1 MGRSSKERKVTLFFY
16 ENSSQARKDDSFID
30 KITSLFAPAFF
41 FSPSSLLRL
50 TIPLKWNDR
59 AFSLRFFMKDPLASL
74 LHFIKSSDF
83 FVSSMLD
90 YTLFHF
96 SSFSFPPL
104 FFCFSFFPFLFFFF
118 WESFRSSSFNGR
130 YYISWNIKERTRL
143 HLYKQR

>member
-41 FSPSSLLRL
+41 FSPSPLHRL

-74 LHFIKSSDF
+74 LHFIKSSNF

-96 SSFSFPPL
+96 SSFSFSPL
-104 FFCFSFFPFLFFFF
+104 FFCFSFFPFLFFF